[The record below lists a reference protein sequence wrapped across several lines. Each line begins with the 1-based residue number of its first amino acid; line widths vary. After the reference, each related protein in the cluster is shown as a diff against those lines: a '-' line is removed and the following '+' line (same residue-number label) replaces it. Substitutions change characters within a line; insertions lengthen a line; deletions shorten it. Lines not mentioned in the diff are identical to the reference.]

1 MYGCATTA
9 AGPEHE
15 VYVHTCMAVQQ
26 AAGLEPEM
34 DVHMYGCPTTAMDLN
49 LKSLAH
55 MCVHVHV
62 LTCMAVQQ
70 QQWT

>member
-9 AGPEHE
+9 AGPEPE

-26 AAGLEPEM
+26 AAGPEREM
-34 DVHMYGCPTTAMDLN
+34 DVH
-49 LKSLAH
+49 
-55 MCVHVHV
+55 
-62 LTCMAVQQ
+62 TCMAVQQ